1 MILLDTSV
9 IVDYWRKPRASVEEA
24 LTRLR
29 PCICGVVLAELLQG
43 ATTSEEA
50 DRTEKALAGFGYLDM
65 PEEVWR
71 KLGANLAAL
80 RTAGR
85 PVPFQD
91 ALLATVA
98 IAHDAELWTLDG
110 HYAMI
115 HAVLKDLRLLPDPLR
130 DMSTS

>member
-9 IVDYWRKPRASVEEA
+9 IIDYWRKPRPAVEEA
-24 LTRLR
+24 LTRLK
-29 PCICGVVLAELLQG
+29 PCICGAVLAELLQG
-43 ATTSEEA
+43 ASSSEEA
-50 DRTEKALAGFGYLDM
+50 ERTEKAVAGFGYLDM
-65 PEEVWR
+65 PEEAWC

-91 ALLATVA
+91 VLLATVA

-110 HYAMI
+110 HYATI
-115 HAVLKDLRLLPDPLR
+115 HTVLKDLRLLPDPLR